1 MPHVNAIAPGIP
13 APAAGL
19 PLLWILA
26 SPHAGDNRQLLTLAE
41 ALGWPYELKR
51 LAFRRREA
59 LVRLTASPSLA
70 AVDSAS
76 RRLIAPP
83 YPDLVIAAGRPTEA
97 VAFWIRRHGNP
108 SAKLVYVGTPWTID
122 HFDLVI
128 TTPQYRLPDRANVL
142 HNSLP
147 LHDIDPRNLTL
158 ATAAWSE
165 RLAALPRP
173 LTAVLVGGS
182 SGPYVFSPA
191 AGARLGQQAN
201 RIAQNEGGSLLV
213 STSPRTPP
221 AVAEALF
228 AAISVPH
235 HGHRFHGGAGEN
247 PYFAYLALAKRI
259 IVTADSISMMTEAA
273 ATGKPVLLFDF
284 EEKKRAMRAELA
296 GPADGDK
303 LPPPHWLGRDLSSTA
318 FRLAMRFGPPRWSR
332 DLRIVHRA
340 LTETGQASW
349 IDDPRPAIRSPQTGE
364 LERSVSR
371 VRALLGSQHSE
382 SR

>member
-1 MPHVNAIAPGIP
+1 MRVLLVSPRPKPGRP
-13 APAAGL
+13 SCGF
-19 PLLWILA
+19 LA
-26 SPHAGDNRQLLTLAE
+26 SPHAGDNRQLLTLAD
-41 ALGWPYELKR
+41 ALGWPCEVKR
-51 LAFRRREA
+51 LAFRRHEA
-59 LVRLTASPSLA
+59 LVRLAAAPSLA
-70 AVDSAS
+70 AVDAAS

-108 SAKLVYVGTPWTID
+108 SAKLVYVGTPWTLD
-122 HFDLVI
+122 RFDLVI

-147 LHDIDPRNLTL
+147 LHDVDPQNLARA
-158 ATAAWSE
+158 ATAWSS
-165 RLAALPRP
+165 RLADLPRP

-191 AGARLGQQAN
+191 AGDRLGRQAS
-201 RIAQNEGGSLLV
+201 RLAQDEGGSLLV

-235 HGHRFHGGAGEN
+235 HGHRFRAEPDEN
-247 PYFAYLALAKRI
+247 PYFAYLALAQRI
-259 IVTADSISMMTEAA
+259 IVTADSISMMSEAA

-284 EEKKRAMRAELA
+284 EEKERAMRAELP
-296 GPADGDK
+296 GPASGES
-303 LPPPHWLGRDLSSTA
+303 LPPPHWRGGDLASTA

-340 LTETGQASW
+340 LIETGRASW
-349 IDDPRPAIRSPQTGE
+349 IDDPQPARGSPQTEE
-364 LERSVSR
+364 LQRSVSR
-371 VRALLGSQHSE
+371 VRGLLRGQE
-382 SR
+382 GRSRSWR